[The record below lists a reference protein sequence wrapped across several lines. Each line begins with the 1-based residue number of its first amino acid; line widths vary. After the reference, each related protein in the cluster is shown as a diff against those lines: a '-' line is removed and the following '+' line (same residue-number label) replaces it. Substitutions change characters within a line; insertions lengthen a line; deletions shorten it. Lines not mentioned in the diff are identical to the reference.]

1 MNDIIVEEIRRI
13 REELIKRY
21 GGIDGYFKHCQ
32 AQERA
37 RTTRPRR
44 RHRKQPANTAR
55 KTTRVR

>member
-1 MNDIIVEEIRRI
+1 MKDVIVEPIRRI

-37 RTTRPRR
+37 RTRRPRLR
-44 RHRKQPANTAR
+44 RGKQSARTAGR
-55 KTTRVR
+55 TTKGG

>member
-1 MNDIIVEEIRRI
+1 MNDEIVEPIRRI

-37 RTTRPRR
+37 AAARAKARR
-44 RHRKQPANTAR
+44 RKQPAAASQ
-55 KTTRVR
+55 KTRNAK

>member
-1 MNDIIVEEIRRI
+1 MNDIVEQIRRV

-37 RTTRPRR
+37 RTPRPSA
-44 RHRKQPANTAR
+44 RHRKHPAH
-55 KTTRVR
+55 TTRKASKAR